1 MMNKVIISINRNSEV
16 SKKLA
21 NNVAKKLMEKKRQVS
36 IESQQLS
43 TVGMMPDPKYE
54 VIDVAKLSV
63 ADAIHLIKEANK
75 EIKKSH
81 YVIVKSNELET
92 VQERIDRETLTEAL
106 KDEGADVLESE
117 SDVVDSISNLYNSL
131 GMEIKGGE
139 QNV

>member
-1 MMNKVIISINRNSEV
+1 
-16 SKKLA
+16 
-21 NNVAKKLMEKKRQVS
+21 
-36 IESQQLS
+36 
-43 TVGMMPDPKYE
+43 MMPDPKYE